1 MARARK
7 LLISGFEVRFLGG
20 APTLARLLGPKRARR
35 PFPFFFSGAAVL
47 VPWSVYA
54 ALEAGIGVYAVAYE
68 GLEEYGEA
76 AAAWR
81 RYLELRP
88 GSPEAQSS
96 LAWLLATELDAPGEP
111 ESLALAAMRGQ

>member
-1 MARARK
+1 
-7 LLISGFEVRFLGG
+7 
-20 APTLARLLGPKRARR
+20 
-35 PFPFFFSGAAVL
+35 
-47 VPWSVYA
+47 
-54 ALEAGIGVYAVAYE
+54 VAYE